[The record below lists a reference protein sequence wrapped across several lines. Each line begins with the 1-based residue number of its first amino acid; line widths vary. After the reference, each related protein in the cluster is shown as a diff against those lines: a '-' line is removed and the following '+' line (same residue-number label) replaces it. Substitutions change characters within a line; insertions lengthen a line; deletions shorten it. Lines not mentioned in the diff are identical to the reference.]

1 MFYLVSIL
9 QTSHLGHGI
18 SDNTEQLS
26 QRGEGGVKIHS
37 SFCNKRPD
45 SQNVRSLLLIKK
57 KNRHIRLMKLELF
70 YIWEDAKSGLTEII
84 PLKCTPAIWGRYPVF
99 SLACVSSGC
108 TVKAGGSISGQL

>member
-1 MFYLVSIL
+1 
-9 QTSHLGHGI
+9 
-18 SDNTEQLS
+18 
-26 QRGEGGVKIHS
+26 
-37 SFCNKRPD
+37 
-45 SQNVRSLLLIKK
+45 
-57 KNRHIRLMKLELF
+57 MKLELF